1 MDCIEKHSQKQVQKN
16 GGIAVE
22 SRLDGID
29 SAGAVKPFDPVAL
42 TQIFDPNPATGAW
55 CMNELIV
62 AKINAN
68 VRERTAHGI
77 EKHKITWLEFVF
89 GHNLPGIAHFPRAAW
104 KHQSEPFTED
114 MADKTR
120 AVETRLGGT
129 ATTTVANA

>member
-77 EKHKITWLEFVF
+77 EKNQVARPEFVF
-89 GHNLPGIAHFPRAAW
+89 GHELPGLAHFLGTSR
-104 KHQSEPFTED
+104 KHQTKFFAEY
-114 MADKTR
+114 MIDK
-120 AVETRLGGT
+120 A
-129 ATTTVANA
+129 